1 MNTTKEVERFSLWL
15 SKPKEKFTT
24 EVDIVKFF
32 EKVMSHTYYE
42 DFAILLASTINKS
55 DDPNKLMDRVI
66 LEFTRGTEL

>member
-15 SKPKEKFTT
+15 SKPKKAFTA
-24 EVDIVKFF
+24 EVNIVEFF
-32 EKVMSHTYYE
+32 ENVMCTCYYE

-55 DDPNKLMDRVI
+55 EDPKKLMDSVI